1 MTLSARN
8 VALSLGDTEIL
19 KDVSCKVE
27 PGRTTAVVG
36 ANGSGKSTLLRT
48 LTGEYSP
55 NEGAVLLNGFDIA
68 NLSPLEQAQHR
79 ALMSQNPYIAFDF
92 LVSEIIE
99 MGWVQ
104 DSLPHKFLKESMS
117 EISRLCG
124 IEDFLQRRFNGLS
137 GGEQQRVHFARALLQ
152 IWNASHDDKSRYLL
166 LDEPT
171 SNLDM
176 AYELEILKLTKLVCS
191 QGMGALVVL
200 HDLNLAARFADF
212 VYLLVNGRVFREG
225 TVGEVFT
232 EEVLSETYQVPIR
245 VERHEELN
253 RLLVIAN

>member
-1 MTLSARN
+1 MTLSAKS
-8 VALSLGDTEIL
+8 VSLTLGDAEIL
-19 KDVSCKVE
+19 KGVSCQVE
-27 PGRTTAVVG
+27 PCRTTAVVG

-55 NEGAVLLNGFDIA
+55 NEGTVLLDDIDIA
-68 NLSPLEQAQHR
+68 SLSPLDQAQHR
-79 ALMSQNPYIAFDF
+79 ALMSQNPSIAFDF

-104 DSLPHKFLKESMS
+104 DSLPHKLLKESLA
-117 EISRLCG
+117 EVSRLCG
-124 IEDFLQRRFNGLS
+124 IESFLQRPFNGLS

-176 AYELEILKLTKLVCS
+176 AYELEILKLTKLVSS

-212 VYLLVNGRVFREG
+212 VYLLVDGRVFCEG

-245 VERHEELN
+245 VERHGELN

>member
-1 MTLSARN
+1 MTLHARN
-8 VALSLGDTEIL
+8 VSVQLGQTEIL
-19 KDVSCKVE
+19 KDVCCQVV

-55 NEGAVLLNGFDIA
+55 KEGNVLLNGSDIA
-68 NLSPLEQAQHR
+68 NLTPLEQAQHR
-79 ALMSQNPYIAFDF
+79 AIMSQNPSIAFDF
-92 LVSEIIE
+92 LVSEILE

-104 DSLPHKFLKESMS
+104 DSLPHLLLKESLA
-117 EISRLCG
+117 EVTRLCG
-124 IEDFLQRRFNGLS
+124 IESFLQRPFNGLS

-152 IWNASHDDKSRYLL
+152 IWNASHDDRSRYLL

-176 AYELEILKLTKLVCS
+176 AYELEILKLTKLVSS
-191 QGMGALVVL
+191 QGMGALIVL

-212 VYLLVNGRVFREG
+212 VYLLVDGRVFREG
-225 TVGEVFT
+225 TVGEVFS
-232 EEVLSETYQVPIR
+232 EEVLSQTYQVPIR

>member
-1 MTLSARN
+1 MTLSASN
-8 VALSLGDTEIL
+8 VFLNLGDAEIL
-19 KDVSCKVE
+19 KGVSCQVE
-27 PGRTTAVVG
+27 PGSTTALVG

-55 NEGAVLLNGFDIA
+55 KEGNVLLNGSDIA
-68 NLSPLEQAQHR
+68 NLSPLEQAKHR
-79 ALMSQNPYIAFDF
+79 ALMSQNPSIAFDF

-104 DSLPHKFLKESMS
+104 DSLPHKILTESLA
-117 EISRLCG
+117 EVSRLCG
-124 IEDFLQRRFNGLS
+124 IESFLQRSFNGLS
-137 GGEQQRVHFARALLQ
+137 GGEQQRVHFARSLLQ
-152 IWNASHDDKSRYLL
+152 IWNASHDDRSRYLL

-176 AYELEILKLTKLVCS
+176 AYELEILKLTKLVSS

-212 VYLLVNGRVFREG
+212 VYLLVDGRVICEG

-232 EEVLSETYQVPIR
+232 EEILSETYQVPIR
-245 VERHEELN
+245 VEQHEELN